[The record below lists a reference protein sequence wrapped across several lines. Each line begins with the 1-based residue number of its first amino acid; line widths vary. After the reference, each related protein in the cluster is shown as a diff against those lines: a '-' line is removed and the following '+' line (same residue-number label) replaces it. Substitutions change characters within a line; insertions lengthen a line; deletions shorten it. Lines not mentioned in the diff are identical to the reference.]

1 MKKKFKNENQINRF
15 EKKWVVSNTTHI
27 AICLAFYKSNF
38 FFRDLYPT
46 RKINTIYYDDSKLT
60 SLRENIDGTYDK
72 TKYRIRWYGEKD
84 QIINPQFEVKKKKGH
99 VTQKKIYDLKI
110 DKPLQFSLNSAEKLL
125 WHVKNNIINIKKN
138 LFPILS
144 THYTRDYFLSSN
156 NKIRA
161 TLDFNFKNSI
171 LYGYQNLDF
180 LRNNKNFI
188 IEMKYNKDYDN
199 FVKSNIEFISAR
211 LSKSSKYFVSAM
223 ENSKIY
229 GL

>member
-84 QIINPQFEVKKKKGH
+84 QIINPQFEVKKKKR
-99 VTQKKIYDLKI
+99 TC
-110 DKPLQFSLNSAEKLL
+110 
-125 WHVKNNIINIKKN
+125 
-138 LFPILS
+138 
-144 THYTRDYFLSSN
+144 
-156 NKIRA
+156 
-161 TLDFNFKNSI
+161 
-171 LYGYQNLDF
+171 
-180 LRNNKNFI
+180 
-188 IEMKYNKDYDN
+188 
-199 FVKSNIEFISAR
+199 
-211 LSKSSKYFVSAM
+211 
-223 ENSKIY
+223 NSKKKYMI
-229 GL
+229 